1 MTNIFSGVKLIIKL
15 VKRFTTVLKVYMA
28 KLSDIAARAGVGVS
42 TVSYVL
48 NKTGLHKVGIRTQE
62 RILAVARE
70 LNYVPNVAGKA
81 LRKGITYTVA
91 VLFPE
96 VNGSFAFNIL
106 SGLENE
112 LNRENYSM
120 LFCRYRNR
128 KEFAAKCHQL
138 AGRQIDGVILLGV
151 YYDDFD
157 EIIELNKHHPVTA
170 LGFKSPHPE
179 IPSVYVDGV
188 KLNFLA
194 VKHLIS
200 QGHSKIAVQCGVDK
214 NKLAGAEKAAAN
226 GSAELFFAPQEL
238 RNGGDFLQWG
248 LELDKNITAF
258 VAYSDTAAIEL
269 IGAALDK
276 GLQIP
281 EDISVIGADGEE
293 FGGLIRPALTTI
305 RQPDFEQGEA
315 AARVL
320 LQKISSGEAEDVV
333 LMPELLKRS
342 SVALLK

>member
-1 MTNIFSGVKLIIKL
+1 
-15 VKRFTTVLKVYMA
+15 MA
-28 KLSDIAARAGVGVS
+28 RLSDIAARAGVGVS

-81 LRKGITYTVA
+81 LRKGITYTAA

-128 KEFAAKCHQL
+128 KEFVAKCRQL
-138 AGRQIDGVILLGV
+138 AGRQIDGVILLGGC
-151 YYDDFD
+151 YDDFD
-157 EIIELNKHHPVTA
+157 EVIELSKHHPVTA

-200 QGHSKIAVQCGVDK
+200 QGHRKIAIQCGIDA
-214 NKLAGAEKAAAN
+214 NKIAGAKKAAEKSTAD
-226 GSAELFFAPQEL
+226 LFFSPREL
-238 RNGGDFLQWG
+238 RKGEEFLEWG
-248 LELDKNITAF
+248 LNLGENITAF
-258 VAYSDTAAIEL
+258 VTYSDTAAIEL
-269 IGAALDK
+269 IGEALDK
-276 GLQIP
+276 GLKIP

-320 LQKISSGEAEDVV
+320 LRKIASGEAEDVV